1 MQLENGALVVRPVDA
16 ALKINEVAEKII
28 CGIMD
33 SGELNVV
40 GIGSGIYLACASINF
55 AKDIANVHINEIS
68 IDYLDVPGQGKTEV
82 VSSML
87 SSKDGAP
94 DIAKLVADEELDMT
108 LSTGREGQVV
118 SVGRGTSPDTL
129 LTLMLIKFASFRK
142 LKIVAAGGSINDAA
156 SIALKLCKGGI
167 SKEAIGIDLID
178 LYPIE
183 MRNDPTKKITAISIY
198 LKKGAPTQYSERHL
212 ELLKKIT

>member
-1 MQLENGALVVRPVDA
+1 MQVENGALVIRPVDA

-33 SGELNVV
+33 GGELNVV

-55 AKDIANVHINEIS
+55 AKDIANINLNEIS
-68 IDYLDVPGQGKTEV
+68 LDYLEVPGQGKTEA
-82 VSSML
+82 VSAML
-87 SSKDGAP
+87 SNKTEGLNLP
-94 DIAKLVADEELDMT
+94 KLVSEEEIDMNLT
-108 LSTGREGQVV
+108 TGRDGQVV

-129 LTLMLIKFASFRK
+129 LTLLLIKFATFRK

-156 SIALKLCKGGI
+156 SLALKLCKGAI

-198 LKKGAPTQYSERHL
+198 LKKGTPTQYSEKHL
-212 ELLKKIT
+212 ELLKKLT